1 MKHVPVITLTTAAL
15 AVLATML
22 PGVED
27 RFELSRQGIAATQG
41 WRMVTGH
48 VVHFGWS
55 HLTWDVAA
63 FVLLGSMA
71 ESLLG
76 ASEAPVLTTRALRP
90 GHAMNGTRKSD
101 SGPVSNRLRLVRRA
115 SFAAFIVGVAVCLST
130 AVLWLQP
137 HLARY
142 RGLSGI
148 DSALFGFIAQ
158 RLIGRG
164 RSLRNPRLMGL
175 SILLLIGF
183 LAKCVY
189 ELATRQ
195 SAFASANAALPF
207 EPVPLVHVLGL
218 LLGIGYALVTAP
230 SDQSKPTTI
239 LRSSNDYKA
248 LSPPGGACVVV
259 PGTAHH
265 LPTPANA
272 PIHRPRVP
280 LRQCPCPE

>member
-1 MKHVPVITLTTAAL
+1 MKHAPVITLTTAAL
-15 AVLATML
+15 AVLAAML

-27 RFELSRQGIAATQG
+27 MFELSRQGIAAKEA

-48 VVHFGWS
+48 FVHFGWS

-63 FVLLGSMA
+63 FVLLGSIA
-71 ESLLG
+71 EALLP
-76 ASEAPVLTTRALRP
+76 ASEAPVLTAKAPGP
-90 GHAMNGTRKSD
+90 GHATNGTRESD
-101 SGPVSNRLRLVRRA
+101 NGPVSNRLRLVRRA
-115 SFAAFIVGVAVCLST
+115 GFAAFIVGVAVCLSM

-164 RSLRNPRLMGL
+164 RSLRNRRLMGL

-195 SAFASANAALPF
+195 SAFAGANTALPF

-218 LLGIGYALVTAP
+218 LLGIGYASVTAP
-230 SDQSKPTTI
+230 GDQKDLQPSFDPQTITNFPTWRGT
-239 LRSSNDYKA
+239 LRRDRDRSA
-248 LSPPGGACVVV
+248 SP
-259 PGTAHH
+259 
-265 LPTPANA
+265 NA
-272 PIHRPRVP
+272 GHFATRS
-280 LRQCPCPE
+280 